1 MPAFLVSEESNLL
14 PFSKLYLKSI
24 LQEENDMKFIEKK
37 EGVEAVI
44 HFSEILSKLM
54 KESERLCK
62 YHASD
67 LFISWEGVLEE
78 MRSPDFFDTFPKTF
92 FFGFRECGVDGEGFL
107 RARLTDPRVYGT
119 HPYLSIWTLHFEMV
133 AEGSF
138 SAELVQLTEEEI
150 QDFQNHFIEERED

>member
-1 MPAFLVSEESNLL
+1 
-14 PFSKLYLKSI
+14 
-24 LQEENDMKFIEKK
+24 MKMNGTK
-37 EGVEAVI
+37 EGVEMLV

-54 KESERLCK
+54 KKAEKQCK

-67 LFISWEGVLEE
+67 LFISWEGVLKE

-92 FFGFRECGVDGEGFL
+92 FFGFRECGVDSEGFL
-107 RARLTDPRVYGT
+107 RARLSDPQMYGT

>member
-1 MPAFLVSEESNLL
+1 
-14 PFSKLYLKSI
+14 
-24 LQEENDMKFIEKK
+24 MKMNGTK
-37 EGVEAVI
+37 EGVEMLV

-54 KESERLCK
+54 KKAEKQCK

-67 LFISWEGVLEE
+67 LFNSWEGIFQEIQSANFLE
-78 MRSPDFFDTFPKTF
+78 TFPKTY
-92 FFGFRECGVDGEGFL
+92 FFGFRENGVDDEEFL
-107 RARLTDPRVYGT
+107 RARLSDPQMYGT

-150 QDFQNHFIEERED
+150 QDLQNHFIEERED

>member
-1 MPAFLVSEESNLL
+1 
-14 PFSKLYLKSI
+14 
-24 LQEENDMKFIEKK
+24 MKMNGTK
-37 EGVEAVI
+37 EGVEMLV

-92 FFGFRECGVDGEGFL
+92 FFGFREFGVDGEEFL
-107 RARLTDPRVYGT
+107 RARLSDPQMYGT

-133 AEGSF
+133 TEGSF

>member
-1 MPAFLVSEESNLL
+1 
-14 PFSKLYLKSI
+14 
-24 LQEENDMKFIEKK
+24 MKMNGTK
-37 EGVEAVI
+37 EGVEMLV

-92 FFGFRECGVDGEGFL
+92 FFGFRECGVDSEGFL
-107 RARLTDPRVYGT
+107 RARLTDPRMYGVR
-119 HPYLSIWTLHFEMV
+119 PYLSIWTLHFEMV

-150 QDFQNHFIEERED
+150 QDLQIHFMEEKEG